1 MTQGILIFAFNNDQ
15 LDYLS
20 MANWSAQNIRRH
32 LGLPVCVVTDCENI
46 PAHYNFDHVVM
57 ATAREP
63 SMRHFGDV
71 DQIVTWYNGN
81 RVDAYDVSPWDH
93 TLVLDADYVVASDQL
108 KVLFS
113 YSEDFLAHR
122 RAYDVTGLQPFDDL
136 NRFGRYHMPMWWATV
151 MLFRRSTGAKLMFDS
166 MKMIRAN
173 WSHYRQI
180 YQNPRSTYRND
191 HALSIA
197 LGMIDGHLVNHAEI
211 PWDLA
216 SLTSGYTLEHIDQDC
231 YKVNFINSQNQ
242 LKWVRIKNQDFHA
255 MGKRHLGNLIANSK

>member
-20 MANWSAQNIRRH
+20 MANWSAKNIRRH
-32 LGLPVCVVTDCENI
+32 LGLPVCVVTDCQSI
-46 PAHYNFDHVVM
+46 PAHYKFEHIVY
-57 ATAREP
+57 ATAKEP
-63 SMRHFGDV
+63 SRRHFGDV
-71 DQIVTWYNGN
+71 DSVVTWYNGN

-93 TLVLDADYVVASDQL
+93 TLVLDADYIVASDQL

-113 YSEDFLAHR
+113 SSEDFLAHR
-122 RAYDVTGLQPFDDL
+122 LAYDVTGLQPFDDI

-151 MLFRRSTGAKLMFDS
+151 MLFRRSIGAQLIFDS
-166 MKMIRAN
+166 MKMVREN

-197 LGMIDGHLVNHAEI
+197 LGMVNGHVIKHAEI

-216 SLTSGYTLEHIDQDC
+216 TLTSGQTLEYIDQDC
-231 YKVNFINSQNQ
+231 YKINFISSQKQ
-242 LKWVRIKNQDFHA
+242 HKWIHIRNQDFHA
-255 MGKRHLGNLIANSK
+255 MGKRHLGDLIANSQ